1 MNNAVFGKIMEN
13 IRKHKDIKLVAID
26 KKSNCLMSELK
37 YDTTKWFSEN
47 LLAIETKKNIKVNM
61 SKPVLD
67 IYKSILEISKTLIYE
82 FWYNNIGPNYQQN
95 TKLCYMDTVKC
106 RNIYMFS

>member
-1 MNNAVFGKIMEN
+1 MNNAVFRKIMEN
-13 IRKHKDIKLVAID
+13 IRKHRDIKLVATD
-26 KKSNCLMSELK
+26 KRWNYLMSELK

-82 FWYNNIGPNYQQN
+82 FWYNDIGPNYQQN